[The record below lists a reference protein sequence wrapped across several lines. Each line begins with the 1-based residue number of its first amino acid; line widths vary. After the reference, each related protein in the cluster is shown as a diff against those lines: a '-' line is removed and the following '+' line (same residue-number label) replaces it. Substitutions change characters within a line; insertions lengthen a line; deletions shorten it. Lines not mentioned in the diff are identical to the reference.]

1 MKKKCSLSVQ
11 VDVYSYGLM
20 LFELMTN
27 GHKPFEE
34 LSTGFEIDKFIL
46 EVCICTAD
54 GYLHFNRD
62 LMPILII
69 TITMPMSFQIVGSIY
84 QITNCI

>member
-1 MKKKCSLSVQ
+1 MPTTQ

-34 LSTGFEIDKFIL
+34 LSAGYEIDKFIL
-46 EVCICTAD
+46 EVHT
-54 GYLHFNRD
+54 
-62 LMPILII
+62 
-69 TITMPMSFQIVGSIY
+69 V
-84 QITNCI
+84 